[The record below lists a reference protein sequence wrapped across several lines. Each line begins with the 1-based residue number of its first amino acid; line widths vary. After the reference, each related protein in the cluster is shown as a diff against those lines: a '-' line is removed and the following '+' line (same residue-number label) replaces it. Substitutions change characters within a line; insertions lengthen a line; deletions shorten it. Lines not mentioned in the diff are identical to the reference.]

1 VASMMGVVVFVYNPQ
16 RNYSWLRRSSDR
28 TILHCQR
35 GHGAFHSLSTGQEC
49 IQCRL
54 GVARKLLTIV
64 RNCKFYEAG
73 QHHWNSPYATSS
85 LCEIPSP
92 RYCYTAIRDDSRLGF
107 RILFPLT
114 FPLFFRQSRTMSV
127 TISYFIMALATS
139 RTVRVLSGHRLGD
152 VSPVE
157 IPRREKSH
165 GALRSGYLRGS

>member
-1 VASMMGVVVFVYNPQ
+1 MMGVVVFVYNPQ

-64 RNCKFYEAG
+64 RNCKFYEASRLDSIIG
-73 QHHWNSPYATSS
+73 ILLMPRHHFS
-85 LCEIPSP
+85 SP